1 MKNLGPLA
9 CIKVKFRKKQYNV
22 WIWRGSWG
30 KKKKKKRNLT
40 WKKGGDWDQSE
51 DVIWISRRRGLVKS
65 NW

>member
-9 CIKVKFRKKQYNV
+9 CIKVKFRKNITYEFEEDL
-22 WIWRGSWG
+22 GE

-51 DVIWISRRRGLVKS
+51 DVIWISRRGGLVKS